1 MHEIFHALG
10 RWHEQSRPDRDLY
23 IKIIEDNIQS
33 GTHNQDCW
41 MWNSLPTI
49 YACFPSTGVESNFDV
64 ISSAFA
70 TTQGVSYDFFSIM
83 HYSAYAF
90 SRNGQ
95 PTIVP
100 LDSSRSLNSLGQR
113 EGFSEGDLQHVKT
126 LYCGECERETKQHT
140 FSLPAPVSCSL
151 FLTLTLPLFSF
162 FPSSSLPLS
171 SPFPF
176 HFHSCQPKVASW

>member
-1 MHEIFHALG
+1 
-10 RWHEQSRPDRDLY
+10 
-23 IKIIEDNIQS
+23 
-33 GTHNQDCW
+33 

-49 YACFPSTGVESNFDV
+49 YECFPSTGVESNFDV

-126 LYCGECERETKQHT
+126 LYCGECERETKTTHF
-140 FSLPAPVSCSL
+140 FSPCPCFLFPLSHFNSLSL
-151 FLTLTLPLFSF
+151 FFLPLLLS
-162 FPSSSLPLS
+162 PPLS

-176 HFHSCQPKVASW
+176 HFHSCQPKVSSW